1 MTKNNTVEEQEIL
14 HQTDTYRVV
23 VGKSLDFDGP
33 TPGRLLYQV
42 VNKNTQ
48 VVEREDF
55 ALAAAIM
62 TANMLDEQLVEVLGS
77 TSPLTIVAH

>member
-1 MTKNNTVEEQEIL
+1 MTKSNTPEVLYE
-14 HQTDTYRVV
+14 TNTYKIS

-42 VNKNTQ
+42 INKNTQ

-55 ALAAAIM
+55 ALASAIQ
-62 TANMLDEQLVEVLGS
+62 TANVLDEQLVEALG
-77 TSPLTIVAH
+77 TESPLTIVAH